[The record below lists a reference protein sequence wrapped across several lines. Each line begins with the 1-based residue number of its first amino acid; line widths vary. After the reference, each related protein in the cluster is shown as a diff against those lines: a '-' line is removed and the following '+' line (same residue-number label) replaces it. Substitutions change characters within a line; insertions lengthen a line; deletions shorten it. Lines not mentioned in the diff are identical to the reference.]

1 MRKLLKRSLSVV
13 LAVMMVV
20 TMFAGSFAVADAVE
34 VLWRSM
40 DRVAGCSGSPDRP
53 EPTLETNNYM
63 EGAGALNYNLS
74 GRTRT
79 DLFWYADDA
88 SSALEATTDI
98 TSAIDAD
105 GKTVWAFDLYV
116 TDAESFMGNRTIFS
130 IMCYASSAESKD
142 VNNMNAWVEVDT
154 ASGGNA
160 TWTED
165 FGLENGLQDGWNHI
179 AITFDTDDGENKY
192 GHASH
197 TRANYWDAS
206 KLWKFRIVSETATAP
221 DAQTMIIDDVRFMTP
236 EYYASA
242 AYASEIKAK
251 NVMALISAIEGKND
265 TEGLAAAKAA
275 YDALTD
281 EEKAMVLNYSK
292 YESFSA
298 QPMSVQLHAC
308 DDPANATAAAG
319 FSKWTKT
326 SVAGKKTEGAY
337 SLRGTSPEG
346 TVSVHFAFHST
357 EGWDFSKAEYLVF
370 DFYYTGMSF
379 NWVAGAND
387 QNIGL
392 GPTTTWH
399 DMGYGTITNAGM
411 QAHMMSKLQ
420 PDKWNHVVI
429 PLSAFNL
436 TSDQLVHNL
445 RFYWENCV
453 TTIAGKNV
461 NQFWIDDIRIVNAN
475 GLETLVPEANAGKDL
490 GNVIDGLTVD
500 NTEGIA
506 AARQAYNALSD
517 TAKAAVYSAT
527 KLDELEAA
535 STTAAAFDAN
545 VAAFAQDNQI
555 TYADKA
561 GVEALRAEYAAL
573 SATAQGIVTKLADLE
588 AMEAV
593 IAAETEKAAA
603 VVAAIEALPAEI
615 DLSHKGVVEAARTS
629 YDALADD
636 TKVAVTNVAVLEAA
650 EAKICD
656 LEQAAGDADK
666 AAAVDAAIEALK
678 AADAITVDDETAINA
693 AQAMLDALND
703 DQKALVKAENLA
715 KLEAVKA
722 ALAQDKADRE
732 AAAGVDAIIA
742 ALPETIALTDKDAV
756 KAARDAYTALNDKA
770 KSYVTK
776 LDIVVAAEEAIAKM
790 EKDIADA
797 KAVEEQ
803 IAALPENITAANADA
818 VAAARAAYRT
828 LSPEA
833 KGLVPNLTILEAAE
847 VAIAT
852 LGAYD
857 IQFREFDLA
866 DADLNQANNHTSG
879 GLASNALVGK
889 KAFQVVW
896 DGSVSAADMHLYV
909 YGYNQNNQNDDELYN
924 PDGCSKLIVTDP
936 EDLYVTFDFYVS
948 DASVLK
954 NSNGDCAF
962 GLDTV
967 QTGGANAWGNAGT
980 TKNTIVRP
988 ILQNLVDGWNHVVI
1002 PLTLSG
1008 AYIEADDSKRA
1019 IKAGDVLTVAS
1030 LRLYCTGLTIPA
1042 EGFVVR
1048 VDDMHFMNGAGVAE
1062 INSLR
1067 NIAKDV
1073 TLAIQNYP
1081 AEPTYDDF
1089 YAIYAKYIALP
1100 EEYQAIT
1107 KGWAEFAAANE
1118 AFVDDAAE
1126 QFPADKAAAAAV
1138 DALIAPFA
1146 EGVDLD
1152 DKAAVEAARAAYDKL
1167 TDIQRNMVLKVEL
1180 LIAAEQS
1187 IAEQEEERAN
1197 KEAAAAVDAL
1207 ISALPDAENMTI
1219 DDKADVVAAR
1229 TAYTNLTDTQKK
1241 LVKGLMTLRAAETA
1255 ITEIERLMA
1264 AAQPV
1269 IDMINALP
1277 AAKDIT
1283 VEDASAVEDVRDAYD
1298 NLDDEVQEYVT
1309 NLAVLEAAEKA
1320 VEEATT
1326 VANNKAAAAAVETVI
1341 NALDTPT
1348 DVTADDK
1355 EAIEAAK
1362 AAFDALTEAQ
1372 KALLG
1377 EGVAEKLDACV
1388 AALEE
1393 ALKVKMGDVNGDGII
1408 DAKDA
1413 LIVLKIAVDKYTAT
1427 DAEKTAADVN
1437 EDQKIDAKD
1446 ALEILKYAVKK
1457 PSALDK
1463 FYTEA

>member
-20 TMFAGSFAVADAVE
+20 TMFAGSFAVADATQV
-34 VLWRSM
+34 VWRSM
-40 DRVAGCSGSPDRP
+40 DRIAGCSGSPDRP

-63 EGAGALNYNLS
+63 EGAGAFNYNLS
-74 GRTRT
+74 GRTST
-79 DLFWYADDA
+79 DLFWYADEA
-88 SSALEATTDI
+88 SSALEATTNI
-98 TSAIDAD
+98 TAAIDAD

-116 TDAESFMGNRTIFS
+116 TDAQSFMGTGNIFS
-130 IMCYASSAESKD
+130 IQCYAAAEESHD
-142 VNNMNAWVEVDT
+142 VNNMNAWMEMNT
-154 ASGGNA
+154 KAGGNA
-160 TWTED
+160 SWTQD

-192 GHASH
+192 AHASH

-221 DAQTMIIDDVRFMTP
+221 AEQTMIIDDVRFMTP

-251 NVMALISAIEGKND
+251 KVMALISAIKDKND
-265 TEGLAAAKAA
+265 TEGMAAAKAA
-275 YDALTD
+275 YDALSD
-281 EEKAMVLNYSK
+281 AEKAMVLNYSK

-298 QPMSVQLHAC
+298 EPMSVQLHAC
-308 DDPANATAAAG
+308 DSSANATAAAG
-319 FSKWTKT
+319 FTKWTKT

-379 NWVAGAND
+379 NWVNGVND
-387 QNIGL
+387 QNIGF

-399 DMGYGTITNAGM
+399 DMGYGNITNAGM
-411 QAHMMSKLQ
+411 QTHMMSKLVPNQ
-420 PDKWNHVVI
+420 WNHVVI
-429 PLSAFNL
+429 PLGAIKL
-436 TSDQLVHNL
+436 TSEQLVHNL
-445 RFYWENCV
+445 RFYWEGCV

-475 GLETLVPEANAGKDL
+475 GLDTLVTEANAGKDL
-490 GNVIDGLTVD
+490 AQVISGLTVD
-500 NTEGIA
+500 NPEGIA
-506 AARQAYNALSD
+506 AAKASYNALSD
-517 TAKAAVYSAT
+517 TAKASVFNASLLNDLDQAT
-527 KLDELEAA
+527 TLAP
-535 STTAAAFDAN
+535 AFDAK
-545 VAAFAQDNQI
+545 VKALCETEI

-561 GVEALRAEYAAL
+561 EIEALRAEYTAL
-573 SATAQGIVTKLADLE
+573 SATAQGVVTTLADLQ
-588 AMEAV
+588 AMEAI
-593 IAAETEKAAA
+593 IAAEAEKAAA
-603 VVAAIEALPAEI
+603 VEAAIAALPATDDI
-615 DLSHKGVVEAARTS
+615 DLSNKGAVDAARDAYT
-629 YDALADD
+629 ALADD
-636 TKVAVTNVAVLEAA
+636 TKVAVTNLAVLEAA
-650 EAKICD
+650 EAKIRA
-656 LEQAAGDADK
+656 LEQAAGDAEK
-666 AAAVDAAIEALK
+666 AAAVDAAITALK
-678 AADAITVDDETAINA
+678 DAANITVDDEAAIA
-693 AQAMLDALND
+693 AAEAMYNGLTDA
-703 DQKALVKAENLA
+703 QKALVKADSLA
-715 KLEAVKA
+715 KLTAVKA

-732 AAAGVDAIIA
+732 AAAQVDAIIA
-742 ALPETIALTDKDAV
+742 ALPETVAVTDKDAV
-756 KAARDAYTALNDKA
+756 TAARNAYTALNDKA

-797 KAVEEQ
+797 KAVEEK
-803 IAALPENITAANADA
+803 IAALPKTITAADADA
-818 VAAARAAYRT
+818 VAAARAAYRM
-828 LSPEA
+828 LNAEA
-833 KGLVPNLTILEAAE
+833 KGLVANIAVLNAAE
-847 VAIAT
+847 VVIAT

-857 IQFREFDLA
+857 TPFREFDLA

-879 GLASNALVGK
+879 GLASGALVGK

-896 DGSVSAADMHLYV
+896 DGSASAADMHLYI
-909 YGYNQNNQNDDELYN
+909 YGYNQNKQNDDELYN

-936 EDLYVTFDFYVS
+936 EDMYVTFDFYVS

-954 NSNGDCAF
+954 NSNGDCGF

-1008 AYIEADDSKRA
+1008 AYQENADTKRP

-1030 LRLYCTGLTIPA
+1030 LRLYYTGLAIPQD
-1042 EGFVVR
+1042 GFVVR
-1048 VDDMHFMNGAGVAE
+1048 VDDMHFMNSAGVAE

-1081 AEPTYDDF
+1081 AEATYHDF

-1107 KGWAEFAAANE
+1107 KGWADFAAANE
-1118 AFVDDAAE
+1118 AFATQAAE

-1138 DALIAPFA
+1138 DAMIAPFA
-1146 EGVDLD
+1146 EGVTLD

-1167 TDIQRNMVLKVEL
+1167 TDIQKNMVLKVEIL
-1180 LIAAEQS
+1180 TSAEQS
-1187 IAEQEEERAN
+1187 IAQQEEDRAN

-1207 ISALPDAENMTI
+1207 INALPTAEDMTI
-1219 DDKADVVAAR
+1219 DDKADVEAAR
-1229 TAYTNLTDTQKK
+1229 AAYTALTDTQKK
-1241 LVKGLMTLRAAETA
+1241 LVKGLIALREAETA
-1255 ITEIERLMA
+1255 IAQIEGLIA

-1269 IDMINALP
+1269 VDMITALP
-1277 AAKDIT
+1277 GTIT
-1283 VEDASAVEDVRDAYD
+1283 VDHASVVEAARDAYD
-1298 NLDDEVQEYVT
+1298 NLDEEVQEYVT

-1320 VEEATT
+1320 LKEAITA
-1326 VANNKAAAAAVETVI
+1326 ANNKAAAAAVDALI
-1341 NALDTPT
+1341 NALETPT

-1362 AAFDALTEAQ
+1362 AAFDGLTEDQ
-1372 KALLG
+1372 KAFLG
-1377 EGVAEKLDACV
+1377 EGAAQKLAACV
-1388 AALEE
+1388 AALEK
-1393 ALKVKMGDVNGDGII
+1393 ALAVKMGDVNNDGNI

-1413 LIVLKIAVDKYTAT
+1413 LIVLKISVGKYTAN
-1427 DAEKTAADVN
+1427 DVEKTAADVN
-1437 EDQKIDAKD
+1437 QDQKIDAKD
-1446 ALEILKYAVKK
+1446 ALEILKYSVKK

-1463 FYTEA
+1463 YYQQA

>member
-20 TMFAGSFAVADAVE
+20 TMFAGSFAVADATQV
-34 VLWRSM
+34 VWRSM
-40 DRVAGCSGSPDRP
+40 DRIAGCSGSPDRP

-63 EGAGALNYNLS
+63 EGAGAFNYNLS
-74 GRTRT
+74 GRTKT
-79 DLFWYADDA
+79 DLFWYADEA

-98 TSAIDAD
+98 TAAIDAD

-116 TDAESFMGNRTIFS
+116 TDAESFMGTGNIFS
-130 IMCYASSAESKD
+130 IQCYAASDESKD
-142 VNNMNAWVEVDT
+142 VNNMNAWMEVNT

-192 GHASH
+192 AHASN
-197 TRANYWDAS
+197 TRANYWDAA

-221 DAQTMIIDDVRFMTP
+221 AAQTMIIDDVRFMTP

-242 AYASEIKAK
+242 TYASEIKAK
-251 NVMALISAIEGKND
+251 NVMALISAIEGKDD
-265 TEGLAAAKAA
+265 TEGMAAAKAA

-292 YESFSA
+292 FESLTA
-298 QPMSVQLHAC
+298 EPMSVQLHAC
-308 DDPANATAAAG
+308 DSSANTIMAAG
-319 FSKWTKT
+319 FSKWVKT
-326 SVAGKKTEGAY
+326 SLNRTEGKY
-337 SLRGTSPEG
+337 SMRGTAPEA
-346 TVSVHFAFHST
+346 TVSIHFSFQST
-357 EGWDFSKAEYLVF
+357 DGWDFSKAEYLVF
-370 DFYYTGMSF
+370 DFYYTGLSF
-379 NWVAGAND
+379 NWVNGVND

-392 GPTTTWH
+392 GPSTTWH
-399 DMGYGTITNAGM
+399 DMGYGNITNAAM
-411 QAHMMSKLQ
+411 QTHMMSKLQ
-420 PDKWNHVVI
+420 SDKWNHVVI

-436 TSDQLVHNL
+436 TSEQLVHNL
-445 RFYWENCV
+445 RFYWEGCV
-453 TTIAGKNV
+453 VAPSGT
-461 NQFWIDDIRIVNAN
+461 NQIWIDDIRIVNAN

-490 GNVIDGLTVD
+490 AQVIAGLTVD

-506 AARQAYNALSD
+506 AAKASYDALSD
-517 TAKAAVYSAT
+517 TAKASVYNAAT
-527 KLDELEAA
+527 LDELEAA
-535 STTAAAFDAN
+535 PTTAAAFDAN

-561 GVEALRAEYAAL
+561 GVEALRAEYDAL
-573 SATAQGIVTKLADLE
+573 SKTAKTLVTKLADLE

-593 IAAETEKAAA
+593 IAAEAEKAAA
-603 VVAAIEALPAEI
+603 VVSAIEALPTEI

-636 TKVAVTNVAVLEAA
+636 TKAGVTNVAVLEAA
-650 EAKICD
+650 EAKIVE
-656 LEQAAGDADK
+656 LETAAGDAEK
-666 AAAVDAAIEALK
+666 AAAVDSAIEALK

-693 AQAMLDALND
+693 AQAMFDALND

-742 ALPETIALTDKDAV
+742 ALPETVALTDKDAV
-756 KAARDAYTALNDKA
+756 YAARDAYTALNDKA

-776 LDIVVAAEEAIAKM
+776 LDVLVAAEETIAKM

-803 IAALPENITAANADA
+803 IAALPENITAADADA
-818 VAAARAAYRT
+818 VTAARAAYRA

-833 KGLVPNLTILEAAE
+833 KGLVPNLTTLEAAE
-847 VAIAT
+847 YVIIT
-852 LGAYD
+852 LYPYD
-857 IQFREFDLA
+857 TPFRAFETALSDLA
-866 DADLNQANNHTSG
+866 QDNGGAVG
-879 GLASNALVGK
+879 GLTKDDALVGSRS
-889 KAFQVVW
+889 FQIKW
-896 DGSVSAADMHLYV
+896 DGSNSSVGMFAYV
-909 YGYNQNNQNDDELYN
+909 YAFNQNTEDDDELNN
-924 PDGCSKLIVTDP
+924 PDGCSKLVVVDP
-936 EDLYVTFDFYVS
+936 EDLYVTFDLYVS

-954 NSNGDCAF
+954 NATGDCGF
-962 GLDTV
+962 SLDTM
-967 QTGGANAWGNAGT
+967 QTGGANAWGNAGN
-980 TKNTIVRP
+980 TKAEIVRP
-988 ILQNLVDGWNHVVI
+988 VLQNLVDGWNHVVI

-1008 AYIEADDSKRA
+1008 AYIEEDGSKRA
-1019 IKAGDVLTVAS
+1019 IKSGDILTVADI
-1030 LRLYCTGLTIPA
+1030 RLYCLGLTIPA

-1048 VDDMHFMNGAGVAE
+1048 IDDMRFMDGAGVAE

-1073 TLAIQNYP
+1073 TLAIRNYP
-1081 AEPTYDDF
+1081 AEPTYHDF

-1100 EEYQAIT
+1100 EEYQTIT
-1107 KGWAEFAAANE
+1107 KGWADFAAANE
-1118 AFVDDAAE
+1118 AFATQAAE

-1138 DALIAPFA
+1138 DAMIAPFA
-1146 EGVDLD
+1146 EGVTLD

-1167 TDIQRNMVLKVEL
+1167 TDIQKNMVLKVEI

-1187 IAEQEEERAN
+1187 IAQQEEDRAN

-1207 ISALPDAENMTI
+1207 INALPTAEDMTI
-1219 DDKADVVAAR
+1219 DDKADVEAAR
-1229 TAYTNLTDTQKK
+1229 AAYTALTDTQKK
-1241 LVKGLMTLRAAETA
+1241 LVKGLIALREAETA
-1255 ITEIERLMA
+1255 IAQIEGLIA

-1269 IDMINALP
+1269 VDMITALP
-1277 AAKDIT
+1277 GTIT
-1283 VEDASAVEDVRDAYD
+1283 VDHTSVVEAARDAYD
-1298 NLDDEVQEYVT
+1298 NLDEEVQEYVT

-1320 VEEATT
+1320 LKEAIT
-1326 VANNKAAAAAVETVI
+1326 AADNKAAAAAVDALI
-1341 NALDTPT
+1341 NALETPT

-1362 AAFDALTEAQ
+1362 AAFDGLTEDQ
-1372 KALLG
+1372 KAFLG
-1377 EGVAEKLDACV
+1377 EGATEKLAACV
-1388 AALEE
+1388 AALEK
-1393 ALKVKMGDVNGDGII
+1393 ALAVKMGDVNNDGKI

-1413 LIVLKIAVDKYTAT
+1413 LIVLKISVGKYTAN
-1427 DAEKTAADVN
+1427 DVEKTAADVN
-1437 EDQKIDAKD
+1437 QDQKIDAKD

-1463 FYTEA
+1463 YYQQA

>member
-1 MRKLLKRSLSVV
+1 M
-13 LAVMMVV
+13 
-20 TMFAGSFAVADAVE
+20 
-34 VLWRSM
+34 
-40 DRVAGCSGSPDRP
+40 
-53 EPTLETNNYM
+53 
-63 EGAGALNYNLS
+63 
-74 GRTRT
+74 
-79 DLFWYADDA
+79 
-88 SSALEATTDI
+88 
-98 TSAIDAD
+98 
-105 GKTVWAFDLYV
+105 
-116 TDAESFMGNRTIFS
+116 
-130 IMCYASSAESKD
+130 
-142 VNNMNAWVEVDT
+142 
-154 ASGGNA
+154 
-160 TWTED
+160 
-165 FGLENGLQDGWNHI
+165 
-179 AITFDTDDGENKY
+179 
-192 GHASH
+192 
-197 TRANYWDAS
+197 
-206 KLWKFRIVSETATAP
+206 SETTTAP
-221 DAQTMIIDDVRFMTP
+221 AAQTMIIDDVRFMTP

-251 NVMALISAIEGKND
+251 NVMALISAIEDKND
-265 TEGLAAAKAA
+265 TEGMTTAKAA
-275 YDALTD
+275 YDVLTD
-281 EEKAMVLNYSK
+281 EEKAMVLNYSR
-292 YESFSA
+292 YESLSA
-298 QPMSVQLHAC
+298 EPMSVQLHAC

-337 SLRGTSPEG
+337 SLRGTSSEG

-379 NWVAGAND
+379 NWINGIND

-392 GPTTTWH
+392 GPTTTWS
-399 DMGYGTITNAGM
+399 DMGYGNITNAGM

-429 PLSAFNL
+429 PLTAFNL

-475 GLETLVPEANAGKDL
+475 GLEELVPEANAGKDL
-490 GNVIDGLTVD
+490 AQVISGLTID
-500 NTEGIA
+500 NPEGIA
-506 AARQAYNALSD
+506 AAKASFEALSD
-517 TAKAAVYSAT
+517 TAKAAVFNASLLT
-527 KLDELEAA
+527 DLDEA
-535 STTAAAFDAN
+535 TTLAPAFDAKVN
-545 VAAFAQDNQI
+545 ALSATEI

-561 GVEALRAEYAAL
+561 EVEALRAEYAAL
-573 SATAQGIVTKLADLE
+573 SVTAQGVVTTLAELE
-588 AMEAV
+588 AMEA
-593 IAAETEKAAA
+593 IITAEAEKAAA
-603 VVAAIEALPAEI
+603 VVATIGALPAEI
-615 DLSHKGVVEAARTS
+615 DLSHKGVVDAARAA
-629 YDALADD
+629 YAALADD
-636 TKVAVTNVAVLEAA
+636 TKVAVSNLAVLEAA
-650 EAKICD
+650 EAKIRE
-656 LEQAAGDADK
+656 LEEAAGDAEK
-666 AAAVDAAIEALK
+666 AAAVDAAIAALK
-678 AADAITVDDETAINA
+678 DAANITVDDETAINA
-693 AQAMLDALND
+693 AQAMLDALDD
-703 DQKALVKAENLA
+703 DQKALVRAENLA

-722 ALAQDKADRE
+722 ALVQDKADRE

-742 ALPETIALTDKDAV
+742 ALPETVALTDKDAV
-756 KAARDAYTALNDKA
+756 AAARAAYQVLSDKA

-776 LDIVVAAEEAIAKM
+776 LDIVKVAEEAIAKM

-803 IAALPENITAANADA
+803 IAALPQTITAANADA
-818 VAAARAAYRT
+818 VAAARAAYRALT
-828 LSPEA
+828 AEA
-833 KGLVPNLTILEAAE
+833 KGFVSNLSTLEAAE
-847 VAIAT
+847 VTIAT

-866 DADLNQANNHTSG
+866 DADLNQGNNTTSG
-879 GLASNALVGK
+879 GLASGALVGK

-896 DGSVSAADMHLYV
+896 DGSVSATDMHLYV

-954 NSNGDCAF
+954 NATGDCAF

-980 TKNTIVRP
+980 TKNTFVRP

-1008 AYIEADDSKRA
+1008 AYQEDADTKRP

-1030 LRLYCTGLTIPA
+1030 LRLYCTSLTIPA

-1048 VDDMHFMNGAGVAE
+1048 VDDMHFMNSAGVAE

-1081 AEPTYDDF
+1081 AEPTYNDF

-1107 KGWAEFAAANE
+1107 KGWAEFVAANE

-1152 DKAAVEAARAAYDKL
+1152 DKAAVEAARAAYNKL
-1167 TDIQRNMVLKVEL
+1167 TAIQMNMVLKAEI
-1180 LIAAEQS
+1180 LITAEQS
-1187 IAEQEEERAN
+1187 IAKQEEEHAN

-1207 ISALPDAENMTI
+1207 INALPTAENMTI

-1229 TAYTNLTDTQKK
+1229 AAYTALTDTQKK
-1241 LVKGLMTLRAAETA
+1241 LVKGLMALRAAETA

-1283 VEDASAVEDVRDAYD
+1283 EEDASAVEDVRDAYD
-1298 NLDDEVQEYVT
+1298 NLDDEAQEYVT
-1309 NLAVLEAAEKA
+1309 NLAVLEAAEA
-1320 VEEATT
+1320 AI
-1326 VANNKAAAAAVETVI
+1326 VADKENKAAAAAVETLI
-1341 NALDTPT
+1341 NALSAPA
-1348 DVTADDK
+1348 DVTADDQ

-1362 AAFDALTEAQ
+1362 AAFDALSDIQ

-1377 EGVAEKLDACV
+1377 EGVAEKLAACE
-1388 AALEE
+1388 AALAET
-1393 ALKVKMGDVNGDGII
+1393 LKAKMGDVNGDGSI

-1413 LIVLKIAVDKYTAT
+1413 LLVLKIAVSKYTAN

-1437 EDQKIDAKD
+1437 EDQNIDAKD

-1463 FYTEA
+1463 FYQAA